1 MTEAT
6 GEKKPAQGGCDEKP
20 FISEEM
26 LHAGW
31 MKLYGLQGV
40 DCANSLAEEVY
51 TVMDAARQR
60 ALVARMTIGEMAI
73 TREMIGAGLRWLDSD
88 DPAGAVKD
96 VFEEMMKVVCT
107 TPELRL
113 AYLALLSESAQQGS
127 ATHPA

>member
-6 GEKKPAQGGCDEKP
+6 GEKKPAQSGCDEKP

-51 TVMDAARQR
+51 TAMAGARPL
-60 ALVARMTIGEMAI
+60 ALRQAEMACLK
-73 TREMIGAGLRWLDSD
+73 APSA
-88 DPAGAVKD
+88 PADASI
-96 VFEEMMKVVCT
+96 
-107 TPELRL
+107 PL
-113 AYLALLSESAQQGS
+113 
-127 ATHPA
+127 